1 MNILITGTSKGIGY
15 ALAEH
20 FIDTGDFVW
29 GVSRSFNQKLAGKPN
44 FSFLQTDIS
53 DFVNIKADLRNFI
66 SKIETYDLV
75 VLNAGV
81 LSPIA
86 DLHDTSIDTLKQVM
100 EVNVWANKLMIDCLV
115 ESCSVKQIV
124 AISSGAAVSGNRGW
138 NAYAISKAALN
149 MLMRLYGEEFPN
161 IHFSALAPGL
171 VDTQMQEYISALPE
185 DVNFPVISRLKQA
198 KGTKDMPSPELIAP
212 KLVAAFTKL
221 KQLPSGSFSDIRK
234 LI

>member
-1 MNILITGTSKGIGY
+1 MNILITGTSKGIGS
-15 ALAEH
+15 ALAAH
-20 FIDTGDFVW
+20 FLDAGNSVW
-29 GVSRSFNQKLAGKPN
+29 GISRSFNHKLADKSQ

-53 DFVNIKADLRNFI
+53 DLINLKADLRNFI
-66 SKIETYDLV
+66 SKIETLDLV

-86 DLHDTSIDTLKQVM
+86 DLRDTPIDMLKQVM
-100 EVNVWANKLMIDCLV
+100 DVNVWANKIIIDCIV
-115 ESCSVKQIV
+115 ESCVVKQIV

-149 MLMRLYGEEFPN
+149 MLVNLYSEELPN

-171 VDTQMQEYISALPE
+171 VDTQMQEYISALPV
-185 DVNFPVISRLKQA
+185 DVKFPVVSRLKQA
-198 KGTKDMPSPELIAP
+198 KGTKDMPSPESIASI
-212 KLVAAFTKL
+212 LASAFCML